1 VLFVG
6 FVGGGIC
13 RRHGSSAALLCDPL
27 LAPGSLREPASRWFQ
42 NCPRGNHRRPCCVL
56 ERTRSRA
63 KHGAF
68 PANTN
73 ASQSHGASPA
83 VQRFTQGSAVTVSLG
98 RRSREFLVNERRLP
112 QYYARATHYRVTWL
126 TVEPRGGL
134 IAYANEGA
142 VRAGLV
148 GNNPLALTEFA
159 SAS

>member
-1 VLFVG
+1 MLCVG
-6 FVGGGIC
+6 AYEITGETRGVP
-13 RRHGSSAALLCDPL
+13 RQHQ
-27 LAPGSLREPASRWFQ
+27 REPI
-42 NCPRGNHRRPCCVL
+42 PRCQPCGPAFHAHR
-56 ERTRSRA
+56 
-63 KHGAF
+63 
-68 PANTN
+68 
-73 ASQSHGASPA
+73 
-83 VQRFTQGSAVTVSLG
+83 SAVTVSLG